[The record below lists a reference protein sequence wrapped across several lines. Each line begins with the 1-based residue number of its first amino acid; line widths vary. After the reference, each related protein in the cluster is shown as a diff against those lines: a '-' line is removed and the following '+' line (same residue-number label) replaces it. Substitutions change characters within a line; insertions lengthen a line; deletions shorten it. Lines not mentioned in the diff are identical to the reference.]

1 MRFFRLTLMC
11 VLRHFVDHTCEL
23 RLEVRSF
30 VHVDDV
36 AFSQFVEH
44 RAYFRQSLCSCSFV
58 SSLAQ
63 VAHSVTSCF
72 SVIVVVCFACCR
84 LANTLQR
91 AFMICHLC
99 CFFVSDSRTVVLLF
113 RCLERIGFGM
123 LTLGRSC
130 SAKGNRTP
138 IARMKILS
146 TNRYTM
152 APGGVPVNRG
162 NRLPPEG
169 ASQCLFTKA
178 AAKVL
183 LFFDIRKYFCIF
195 LLFYAIFQQNKPINT
210 PVRAVPG
217 SE

>member
-11 VLRHFVDHTCEL
+11 VLSHFVDHTCEL

-44 RAYFRQSLCSCSFV
+44 RAYFRQSLRSCSFV

-123 LTLGRSC
+123 LTLGRSLFFFLGSPKIKRS

-152 APGGVPVNRG
+152 APRANYGSIRF
-162 NRLPPEG
+162 
-169 ASQCLFTKA
+169 ATT
-178 AAKVL
+178 L
-183 LFFDIRKYFCIF
+183 LI
-195 LLFYAIFQQNKPINT
+195 
-210 PVRAVPG
+210 
-217 SE
+217 

>member
-1 MRFFRLTLMC
+1 MRFFRLTYMC

-99 CFFVSDSRTVVLLF
+99 CFFVSDSRTVLLLF

-169 ASQCLFTKA
+169 ASQCLFTKV

-195 LLFYAIFQQNKPINT
+195 LQNLLHFVI
-210 PVRAVPG
+210 
-217 SE
+217 

>member
-1 MRFFRLTLMC
+1 MRFFRLTYMC

-162 NRLPPEG
+162 NRPPPEG
-169 ASQCLFTKA
+169 ALPHTR
-178 AAKVL
+178 
-183 LFFDIRKYFCIF
+183 RKTAQNYYNF
-195 LLFYAIFQQNKPINT
+195 LN
-210 PVRAVPG
+210 
-217 SE
+217 

>member
-1 MRFFRLTLMC
+1 MRFFRLTYMC

-99 CFFVSDSRTVVLLF
+99 CFFVSDSRTVLLLF

-152 APGGVPVNRG
+152 APGGVPVNRE
-162 NRLPPEG
+162 NRPPPER
-169 ASQCLFTKA
+169 ASLCGPTKKR
-178 AAKVL
+178 AKVL
-183 LFFDIRKYFCIF
+183 LFFELTKFF
-195 LLFYAIFQQNKPINT
+195 
-210 PVRAVPG
+210 
-217 SE
+217 

>member
-1 MRFFRLTLMC
+1 MRFFRLTYMC

-210 PVRAVPG
+210 PVRAVRG
-217 SE
+217 LE